1 MIFALALIAWIAI
14 VAVVCAFFW
23 VGDRSDD

>member
-14 VAVVCAFFW
+14 VAVVLGVFY
-23 VGDRSDD
+23 VGGKGDE